1 MRVGVFLQRR
11 ADHVLDA
18 AVVAQVDDF
27 RALRLDQPAHDVDGG
42 VVAVEQAGGGD
53 EAQRRAVFVKRGG
66 LLLFGKVG
74 GGGAHRSNP
83 RVFG

>member
-1 MRVGVFLQRR
+1 MNVEWQSGWI
-11 ADHVLDA
+11 
-18 AVVAQVDDF
+18 F
-27 RALRLDQPAHDVDGG
+27 RILCWLALWAFGLVS
-42 VVAVEQAGGGD
+42 
-53 EAQRRAVFVKRGG
+53 GG